1 MPMLTYIM
9 AMDDR
14 APRTLEELGCSIII
28 SERNRL
34 VRLAFIRIYL
44 TIAQI

>member
-1 MPMLTYIM
+1 M

-34 VRLAFIRIYL
+34 S
-44 TIAQI
+44 